1 MDEAQLTK
9 SGALV
14 RVGVFL
20 FLGFAGQ
27 SIIPWFILPFG
38 LLAAAALGT
47 FAAAAVATTICLRVF
62 ERSPLADVGMRW
74 HNAAIRHLGLGFAI
88 GVVAALL
95 VTLLPCLFRL
105 AEFQARP
112 ETPFQFGSILF
123 VSVLLLFGAVGEEI
137 LFRGYGFQVIAG
149 TFGAYQSLL
158 PISVVFAAAHSINA
172 NASAL
177 SLFNTFLWGV
187 ILGFAFLRSGDLWLP
202 IGLHFGWN
210 VTLPLMGVQLS
221 GFTMGLTGYGLVWK
235 IGDLWSGGAYGPEGG
250 LLTSL
255 VIPLVFFAIYRAPLE
270 HQTPFLMPEKD

>member
-27 SIIPWFILPFG
+27 LIIPWFILPFG

-74 HNAAIRHLGLGFAI
+74 HPAAIRHLGLGLAI

-105 AEFQARP
+105 AEFKAQP
-112 ETPFQFGSILF
+112 DNPFQFASILF
-123 VSVLLLFGAVGEEI
+123 VSILLLFGAVGEEI

-158 PISVVFAAAHSINA
+158 PISVVFAAAHWNA
-172 NASAL
+172 PPL
-177 SLFNTFLWGV
+177 GLFNTFLWGV

-210 VTLPLMGVQLS
+210 VTLPLVGVQLS
-221 GFTMGLTGYGLVWK
+221 GFTMGLTGYSLVWK
-235 IGDLWSGGAYGPEGG
+235 ISDFWSGGAYGPEGG

-270 HQTPFLMPEKD
+270 RQTPFLMPEKD

>member
-27 SIIPWFILPFG
+27 LIIPLFIVPFG
-38 LLAAAALGT
+38 LLAGAALGT

-62 ERSPLADVGMRW
+62 ERSPLADVGMRL
-74 HNAAIRHLGLGFAI
+74 HSAAIRHLGLGFAI

-95 VTLLPCLFRL
+95 VTLLPCIFRL

-112 ETPFQFGSILF
+112 ETPFQFASLLF
-123 VSVLLLFGAVGEEI
+123 VSILLLFGAVGEEI

-158 PISVVFAAAHSINA
+158 PISVVFAAAHWNA
-172 NASAL
+172 PPL
-177 SLFNTFLWGV
+177 GLFNTFLWGI

-235 IGDLWSGGAYGPEGG
+235 ISDLWSGGAYGPEGG

-255 VIPLVFFAIYRAPLE
+255 VIPLVFFALYRAPLE
-270 HQTPFLMPEKD
+270 RQTPFLMPEKD

>member
-1 MDEAQLTK
+1 MRSVPLPIFVSAP
-9 SGALV
+9 GAVSTMWLPASRFTVKPFVSMRPPPFPRVIV
-14 RVGVFL
+14 RSVVV
-20 FLGFAGQ
+20 
-27 SIIPWFILPFG
+27 
-38 LLAAAALGT
+38 T
-47 FAAAAVATTICLRVF
+47 FALACRIALLSISTPAGLRPSAP
-62 ERSPLADVGMRW
+62 SPFTRTV
-74 HNAAIRHLGLGFAI
+74 RHLGLGFAI

-95 VTLLPCLFRL
+95 VTLLPCIFRL

-112 ETPFQFGSILF
+112 ETPFQFASLLF
-123 VSVLLLFGAVGEEI
+123 VSILLLFGAVGEEI

-158 PISVVFAAAHSINA
+158 PISVVFAAAHWNA
-172 NASAL
+172 PPL
-177 SLFNTFLWGV
+177 GLFNTFLWGV

-235 IGDLWSGGAYGPEGG
+235 ISDLWSGGAYGPEGG

-270 HQTPFLMPEKD
+270 RQTPFLMPEKD